1 MTQQSRNWPMRLV
14 AALLALLFPTIARC
28 VDLDS
33 IQWTPLDAA
42 VRAQVAAGQIPG
54 AVLVLGDAQH
64 VWLRRAWGARSLRP
78 GTEPMTVDTLFD
90 LASLTKVVVTTTAVL
105 QLQER
110 GVLQLDA
117 PAARYWPAF
126 AAHGKQDITVRQL
139 LAHRSGL
146 RADLDL
152 RSDWHGAEAARQRV
166 INETP
171 VLSPNTRT
179 LYSDINFLV
188 LGEMV
193 QRVSGLS
200 LSAYAQRH
208 IFMPLGMRDTGFLP
222 GRRLMGRIAPTE
234 PFKGTMLRGT
244 VHDPT
249 ARRMGGVAG
258 HAGLFGTADDLARF
272 AQALLRRDGI
282 LKSATTDAMRE
293 PQNLGDD
300 PITPDWRGLG
310 WQLQAPLVANRDDL
324 APLGTIGHTGYTG
337 TGLWIDYAQG
347 RFAVLL
353 SNRVHPDGRGNAQP
367 LRRQVL
373 ALLSSLAPPIA
384 GPART
389 TLDAMPPVG
398 TGIDVLRGS
407 GYAALQ
413 GRRVGLITHLAA
425 LDSRGWRTL
434 DRLRWAPGVNLVKV
448 FSPEHGLYGDAE
460 GRVPS
465 GTEPMSGLPVFSPY
479 GTTLRPNAAML
490 QDIDTLVFDV
500 QDAGARF
507 FTYVSTL
514 SLAMEAAAEH
524 GLRFVVLDRPNPVG
538 GDRVGGP
545 VLDADLQSFTAP
557 AGLPVQ
563 HGMTIGELARWFQD
577 DIRARRGLDLD
588 LQVVTMQGYKRS
600 MWFEQTGLDWVPPSP
615 NLRTPITALLYPGVA
630 WIEGANVSVG
640 RGTPHP
646 FEWLGAPWIDKFQ
659 MAHALNAAAPPGLAF
674 AATDFTPDAGPYRD
688 RLCHGVQIRVLD
700 GAQVDAPLLG
710 ALLVR
715 TLVQLWPT
723 VFDADRTLAMIGSQ
737 QTLDALRGSADLAS
751 IVARWQP
758 GLAAFRARR
767 ERFLLY

>member
-1 MTQQSRNWPMRLV
+1 MTRQLRSLPMRLV
-14 AALLALLFPTIARC
+14 AVLLALLFPAVAQC
-28 VDLDS
+28 VDLDH
-33 IQWTPLDAA
+33 IQWAPLDAV
-42 VRAQVAAGQIPG
+42 VRAQMSAGQIPG
-54 AVLVLGDAQH
+54 AVLVFGDAQH
-64 VWLRRAWGARSLRP
+64 IWLRRAWGARSQQP
-78 GTEPMTVDTLFD
+78 GTEPMTVDTIFD

-126 AAHGKQDITVRQL
+126 AAHGKQAITVRQL

-152 RSDWHGAEAARQRV
+152 RSDWRGAEAARQRV

-188 LGEMV
+188 LGEIV
-193 QRVSGLS
+193 QRMSGLS

-208 IFMPLGMRDTGFLP
+208 ILGPLGMHDTCFLP
-222 GRRLMGRIAPTE
+222 NRRLRDRIAPTE
-234 PFKGTMLRGT
+234 PFKGAMLRGT

-249 ARRMGGVAG
+249 ARRMGGMAG

-272 AQALLRRDGI
+272 AQAMLRRDGI
-282 LKSATTDAMRE
+282 LKSDTMDAMRE

-300 PITPDWRGLG
+300 PTTPDWRGLG
-310 WQLQAPLVANRDDL
+310 WQLQPPLAANRDDL
-324 APLGTIGHTGYTG
+324 APLGAIGHTGYTG
-337 TGLWIDYAQG
+337 TGLWIDFVQG
-347 RFAVLL
+347 RFVVLL
-353 SNRVHPDGRGNAQP
+353 SNRVHPDGHGNAQP
-367 LRRQVL
+367 LRHQVL
-373 ALLSSLAPPIA
+373 ALLSSLAPPVA

-389 TLDAMPPVG
+389 VPDAIPTVG
-398 TGIDVLRGS
+398 TGMDVLRGA

-413 GRRVGLITHLAA
+413 GRRVGLITQLAA

-434 DRLRWAPGVNLVKV
+434 DRLRWAPGVTLVKV

-465 GTEPMSGLPVFSPY
+465 GTEPMSGLPLLSLY
-479 GTTLRPNAAML
+479 GATLRPDAAML
-490 QDIDTLVFDV
+490 RDIDTLVFDV

-507 FTYVSTL
+507 FTYISTL
-514 SLAMEAAAEH
+514 SLAMEAAAEN

-538 GDRVGGP
+538 ADRVGGP
-545 VLDADLQSFTAP
+545 VLDAGLQSFTAP
-557 AGLPVQ
+557 AGLPVL
-563 HGMTIGELARWFQD
+563 HGMTIGELARWFLE
-577 DIRARRGLDLD
+577 DIHTRRGLDLD
-588 LQVVTMQGYKRS
+588 LQVVPMQGYKRG
-600 MWFEQTGLDWVPPSP
+600 MRFEQTGLDWVPPSP

-640 RGTPHP
+640 RGTPRP
-646 FEWLGAPWIDKFQ
+646 FEWVGAPWIDKFQ
-659 MAHALNAAAPPGLAF
+659 LAQALNAEALPGLTF
-674 AATDFTPDAGPYRD
+674 VATDFTPEAGPFRG
-688 RLCHGVQIRVLD
+688 RLSQGVQIRVLD
-700 GAQVDAPLLG
+700 RALVDAPLMG

-715 TLVQLWPT
+715 TLARLWPK
-723 VFDADRTLAMIGSQ
+723 VFDANKTLAMVGSQ
-737 QTLDALRGSADLAS
+737 QTLDALREGTDLTEVVGSW
-751 IVARWQP
+751 RP

-767 ERFLLY
+767 ERYLLY